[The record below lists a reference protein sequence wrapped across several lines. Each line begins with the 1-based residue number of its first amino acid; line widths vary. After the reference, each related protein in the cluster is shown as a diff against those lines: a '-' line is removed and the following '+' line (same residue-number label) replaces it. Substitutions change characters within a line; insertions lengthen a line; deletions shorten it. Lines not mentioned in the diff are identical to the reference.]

1 MGSLFNV
8 KIFVL
13 TFILLSAWG
22 YSFAQGKNDENL
34 NNEDFVSIDAPS
46 SSTPARGS
54 SSAYKGK
61 GDEENQEEASME
73 KPPSGKDKDSSET
86 APRSPHKNS
95 DYADEDSK
103 DYFDA
108 GYIRKAAFYD
118 LPFLDVDPA
127 ELSEYEKDKL
137 ISSLKR
143 RLSVYN
149 AAIKKIESKIE
160 EVGGEKY
167 LNRSPSSKT
176 AASSN
181 KDVKMPVEIN
191 GKEYDAI
198 NAILVAN
205 SKNSAA
211 TAFIAN
217 IKNRNFIVTN
227 MHVMQSESEVN
238 FRTMSGVEIK
248 MPRTGFFSKGKDV
261 FILPINSIPEG
272 CIALPIEEDVSK
284 NLAVYDKVVICG
296 NSMGGGTLL
305 HTMGEVVSVG
315 PDIVEHNCNVQNGH
329 SGSPIYSRKTK
340 NIVGVLSHSIEFSYL
355 EKGEKLGKNPS
366 ENKKLGS
373 RDFGYRIDNIKDWT
387 QIKTDK
393 LIELSTSLKEFKQKY
408 TCLANAIHQ
417 NSYSRSSNYRDLNK
431 IITSF
436 RSKNKGSSVAYKEAK
451 IEFLKDIKNLIA
463 YEIISMKNK
472 KLDDVFPSATY
483 LMDAFEELQNDCAA
497 LIKSEF

>member
-1 MGSLFNV
+1 MGTLFNV

-13 TFILLSAWG
+13 AFFLFSALG
-22 YSFAQGKNDENL
+22 YSSAQDKGDSGL
-34 NNEDFVSIDAPS
+34 NNGDFAHIDDPS
-46 SSTPARGS
+46 SDTPSRGVGADSAGETAGGESPS
-54 SSAYKGK
+54 SKDEGSA
-61 GDEENQEEASME
+61 EASPR
-73 KPPSGKDKDSSET
+73 KPRRT
-86 APRSPHKNS
+86 S
-95 DYADEDSK
+95 DYAEEDSK

-118 LPFLDVDPA
+118 LPFLDIEPS

-149 AAIKKIESKIE
+149 AAIKRIELKIE

-167 LNRSPSSKT
+167 SSKERSNG
-176 AASSN
+176 AKPSPN
-181 KDVKMPVEIN
+181 KDVRMPVEIN

-198 NAILVAN
+198 NAILVAT
-205 SKNSAA
+205 SKDSSA
-211 TAFIAN
+211 TAFFAN

-238 FRTMSGVEIK
+238 FRTFNGVEIK
-248 MPRTGFFSKGKDV
+248 MPKTGFFSKGKDV
-261 FILPINSIPEG
+261 FILPVSSIPEG
-272 CIALPIEEDVSK
+272 CIALPIEEDISK
-284 NLAVYDKVVICG
+284 NLSVFDKLVICG
-296 NSMGGGTLL
+296 NSMGGGTLV
-305 HTMGEVVSVG
+305 HIMGEVVAVG
-315 PDIVEHNCNVQNGH
+315 PDIVEHNCNAQKGH

-340 NIVGVLSHSIEFSYL
+340 NIVGVLSHSIEFSYF
-355 EKGEKLGKNPS
+355 EKGKKLGKNPE
-366 ENKKLGS
+366 ENRMLGS

-393 LIELSTSLKEFKQKY
+393 LIELSTNLKDFKQKY

-431 IITSF
+431 IITLF

-451 IEFLKDIKNLIA
+451 IEFLKDVKNLIG

-483 LMDAFEELQNDCAA
+483 LLDAFEQLQNDCGA
-497 LIKSEF
+497 LIKNEL

>member
-1 MGSLFNV
+1 MGSLFNA

-13 TFILLSAWG
+13 AFFLFSALG
-22 YSFAQGKNDENL
+22 CSFAQGKKDSDL
-34 NNEDFVSIDAPS
+34 NSGDFLPIDAPPS
-46 SSTPARGS
+46 ETPSKGARSEPEGAGGS
-54 SSAYKGK
+54 DDGAAG
-61 GDEENQEEASME
+61 A
-73 KPPSGKDKDSSET
+73 KPPSSKGRDSYEPS
-86 APRSPHKNS
+86 PRPRRVS

-143 RLSVYN
+143 RLSVYS
-149 AAIKKIESKIE
+149 AAIKRIEAKIE

-167 LNRSPSSKT
+167 LKRSSPSKIEAT
-176 AASSN
+176 SN
-181 KDVKMPVEIN
+181 KDVKMPVEID

-198 NAILVAN
+198 NAILVAS
-205 SKNSAA
+205 SKDSSA
-211 TAFIAN
+211 TAFFAN

-248 MPRTGFFSKGKDV
+248 MPKTGFFSKGKDV
-261 FILPINSIPEG
+261 FILPVSSIPEG

-284 NLAVYDKVVICG
+284 NLAVYDKLVICG
-296 NSMGGGTLL
+296 NSMGGGTLV
-305 HTMGEVVSVG
+305 HIMGEVVAVG
-315 PDIVEHNCNVQNGH
+315 PDIVEHNCNAQKGH

-355 EKGEKLGKNPS
+355 EKGQKVGKNPE
-366 ENKKLGS
+366 ENRKLGS

-393 LIELSTSLKEFKQKY
+393 LIELSSSLNAFKQKY
-408 TCLANAIHQ
+408 AYLSSAVHANT
-417 NSYSRSSNYRDLNK
+417 YSRSANYRDLNK

-451 IEFLKDIKNLIA
+451 IDFLKDIKNLIA

-472 KLDDVFPSATY
+472 KFDEVFPSATY
-483 LMDAFEELQNDCAA
+483 LMDAFEELQNDCGA
-497 LIKSEF
+497 LIKSEL